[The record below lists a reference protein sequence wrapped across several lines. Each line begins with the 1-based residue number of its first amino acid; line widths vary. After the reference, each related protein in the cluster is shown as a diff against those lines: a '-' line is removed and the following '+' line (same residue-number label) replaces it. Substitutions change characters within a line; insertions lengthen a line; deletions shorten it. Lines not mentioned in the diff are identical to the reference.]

1 MAIRPR
7 STGEILD
14 GAFRLYVQ
22 DIGLYT
28 ATAIVASIPLALVM
42 VMSMLS
48 GGSNAAVVGVLVLV
62 PLAVA
67 ATISIWTALLIQM
80 NERLEGREPALGPSV
95 RRALALLLRVA
106 WAGIIVYFFLG
117 AAIAAW
123 ALVVTVVAGV
133 TGVLLPPAV
142 AAGVVV
148 VVGLGLGL
156 LVCLGVAPGFFLFL
170 PGIAVEGRT
179 AYESVKRGFQL
190 AKGGRWRIFLVLL
203 VAWFLIAIPMLGVYF
218 VTGTASMLLDPEAV
232 ATGTIS
238 TGQLVL
244 QQLLLLLVGGFT
256 TPYVVA
262 CILLLYFDQRIRRE
276 AFDLQSEAEAL
287 AS

>member
-42 VMSMLS
+42 VISLLS
-48 GGSNAAVVGVLVLV
+48 GGSNTALVAVLVLA
-62 PLAVA
+62 PIAVA
-67 ATISIWTALLIQM
+67 ATISIWTALIIQM

-95 RRALALLLRVA
+95 RRALALLLRVV
-106 WAGIIVYFFLG
+106 WAGIIVYFFLF
-117 AAIAAW
+117 AAVAAW
-123 ALVVTVVAGV
+123 AIAVTVVVGV
-133 TGVLLPPAV
+133 TGMLLPPGVAV
-142 AAGVVV
+142 AIAVVLG
-148 VVGLGLGL
+148 VGLGLLIG
-156 LVCLGVAPGFFLFL
+156 LGVAPGIFLFL

-190 AKGGRWRIFLVLL
+190 AKGGRGRIFLVLL

-218 VTGTASMLLDPEAV
+218 VTGTANMLFDPEAV

-238 TGQLVL
+238 AGQFVM

-256 TPYVVA
+256 TPYIVA